1 LLKIRSVNGRTVLEI
16 PVQDAATLPYVNLR
30 VLGSTD
36 LVHWSLVV
44 IPAADTTGMPA
55 NRIWYQPVGPPLQ
68 RAFFKLEAELK

>member
-55 NRIWYQPVGPPLQ
+55 NRLWYLPVGPSLQ
-68 RAFFKLEAELK
+68 QAFFKLEAELK